1 MSDGLQKMVETLET
15 KSNFDV
21 YRKKQGRGRS
31 QSASGRGRGSRVSD
45 QTKSQNSSSMTSQLN
60 GHPEDFYQKVF
71 FWHPSNYHTM

>member
-31 QSASGRGRGSRVSD
+31 QSASGRGRGSRVND
-45 QTKSQNSSSMTSQLN
+45 QTKSENSSSVTSQSN
-60 GHPEDFYQKVF
+60 GHLEDSYLKVCF
-71 FWHPSNYHTM
+71 